1 MSKLK
6 NASVLLHLLQ
16 STTAMLAFALLAT
29 GCTIDKKKLES
40 SITAECKAKGIT
52 LKSVDCPGDRKA
64 KKGDAFDCNGETEDG
79 DKVVFHVT
87 QLDGGAI
94 EWKLDGQILN
104 QAKVGDSLEKAI
116 DEKTHVKADVK
127 CPEKTI
133 ILLKGKSFTCDATV
147 DDKTKKVDITLGE
160 GDSYSWKVQ
169 E

>member
-1 MSKLK
+1 MNTLERTSAILRSTATVLAIAVL
-6 NASVLLHLLQ
+6 AS
-16 STTAMLAFALLAT
+16 A
-29 GCTIDKKKLES
+29 CTIDKKKLES
-40 SITAECKAKGIT
+40 AITDECKAKGIT
-52 LKSVDCPGDRKA
+52 LKSVDCPADRKA
-64 KKGDAFDCNGETEDG
+64 KKGDTFDCKGETEDG

-87 QLDGGAI
+87 QSDGGGNI

-116 DEKTHVKADVK
+116 DEKAHVKADVK

-133 ILLKGKSFTCDATV
+133 ILLQGKSFKCDATV
-147 DDKTKKVDITLGE
+147 DDKTKKVEITLGE